1 MGDMLA
7 LNKVQGAESKTYALS
22 YSINHMRLYQN
33 SSTLKICYLVLRYL
47 EKDAVKETQSDMVEL
62 RTQNIF

>member
-7 LNKVQGAESKTYALS
+7 LNEIQGAESKTYELG

-33 SSTLKICYLVLRYL
+33 SSTLKIRH
-47 EKDAVKETQSDMVEL
+47 
-62 RTQNIF
+62 